1 MTEACHPDRR
11 TSVPCPKEV
20 DQCRTI
26 RRSHEE
32 GFASF
37 IGTSKMEGLV
47 KREAMMIFPCYR
59 HRRREMN
66 HETKRPTGICKPHK
80 EEYIIY
86 SHFAMED
93 SWKREVMM
101 IFPCYRHHRKEM
113 NHGNE
118 PTGICKARR
127 HLQRWNDRRRTRDF
141 PGHKSRIC
149 KKSYSSQ

>member
-1 MTEACHPDRR
+1 MTGACHPDRR
-11 TSVPCPKEV
+11 TSFPCPKEV
-20 DQCRTI
+20 DQYRTI
-26 RRSHEE
+26 RQSHEE

-86 SHFAMED
+86 SHFT
-93 SWKREVMM
+93 KK
-101 IFPCYRHHRKEM
+101 IFEKGRWWWYFPVTVITERRWTMGTSPQVYVKPEGIYNDGM
-113 NHGNE
+113 TGGE
-118 PTGICKARR
+118 LVTFPVTSPTC
-127 HLQRWNDRRRTRDF
+127 
-141 PGHKSRIC
+141 C